1 MPTMAVYRQVQ
12 VLSSQL
18 GREVVLLEPHSD
30 RVAYTNASAAMIYQ
44 LCDGERTESEIVEL
58 LAEAYPEA
66 AEQIP
71 TQVSAVLEQLLSAG
85 MLERVR

>member
-1 MPTMAVYRQVQ
+1 MPIYCKVE

-44 LCDGERTESEIVEL
+44 LCDGVRTDSEIVEL
-58 LAEAYPEA
+58 LTEAYPEA
-66 AEQIP
+66 AGQIP
-71 TQVSAVLEQLLSAG
+71 AQVSAVLEQLLAAG
-85 MLERVR
+85 MLEKVR